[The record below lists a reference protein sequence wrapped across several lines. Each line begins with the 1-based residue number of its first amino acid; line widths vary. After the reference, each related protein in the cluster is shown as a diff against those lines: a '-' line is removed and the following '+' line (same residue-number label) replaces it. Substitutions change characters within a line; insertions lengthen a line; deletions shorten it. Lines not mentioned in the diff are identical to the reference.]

1 MKHTRTLSSYIRMEW
16 HSKEILCLLGCS
28 GARVQRGGAGR
39 DWTTAC
45 YVRGGWRLIVHESET
60 MGGADAPAT
69 ARRPSGT
76 ASPNIDHLSLAQQ
89 QALEPHLHTLGR
101 LATCAAVASCCT
113 ICISWIPYAMKT
125 KQVLRMIESME
136 RENSAQVDSDT
147 VIIRRYLTLIFCAQL
162 DPAGDDA
169 RTCRR
174 CNLHR
179 ARITRTSASRM
190 ILRILPGSQ

>member
-1 MKHTRTLSSYIRMEW
+1 MLFRGRAFSDFAASRRPVPPA
-16 HSKEILCLLGCS
+16 LLG
-28 GARVQRGGAGR
+28 ARGAGR

-60 MGGADAPAT
+60 MGGADTPAT

-147 VIIRRYLTLIFCAQL
+147 VTIRRYLTLNFCAKL

-179 ARITRTSASRM
+179 ARTSASRM